1 MKISNRKQKTDKKRK
16 TAFRAALLL
25 LLVLSLVFYRDS
37 LGNIMEGIRQVTWK
51 ELSISVLLALSGYL
65 LEGITVSCM
74 METVVPR
81 IHTHG
86 SARGYKRSGIFIA
99 FVCEFYR
106 LTTLGNGSGIAEIHY
121 LTKKN
126 IETGKAT
133 TLTMIQY
140 VIKRTAIMLFGVFGF
155 LFLFFGENAGNL
167 CRDYLPF
174 MGAGCLI
181 TALVIALFLCITLSP
196 RLAAAALYLLDRLRL
211 KIPSGEETFHKWGE
225 QITLLNRSG
234 KEILLKKKKTA
245 GVLCLQS
252 AKLVLFYSIP
262 ACFLF
267 GKTALTVSECVFL
280 MAVAFML
287 AGVIPAPSGAVSLEF
302 VFLLF
307 FGHFADYQSAV
318 TGILLFR
325 FATWICPAAVGGIM
339 LAGQR
344 VFGLKPERWTS

>member
-25 LLVLSLVFYRDS
+25 LLVLSLIFYRDS

-196 RLAAAALYLLDRLRL
+196 GLAAAALYLLDRLRL

-234 KEILLKKKKTA
+234 KEILLKKRKRPAFYVCKA
-245 GVLCLQS
+245 QSLCCFT
-252 AKLVLFYSIP
+252 VFRP
-262 ACFLF
+262 AFF
-267 GKTALTVSECVFL
+267 SGKR
-280 MAVAFML
+280 
-287 AGVIPAPSGAVSLEF
+287 
-302 VFLLF
+302 
-307 FGHFADYQSAV
+307 H
-318 TGILLFR
+318 
-325 FATWICPAAVGGIM
+325 
-339 LAGQR
+339 
-344 VFGLKPERWTS
+344 